1 MLLTCFYCLDFNVF
15 TIHPPRGPF
24 ILQLGE
30 VPPTPVIRSPEAY
43 AVIWTN
49 RPGPPRTSVDL
60 DLPYLLSNLEER
72 PVQVL
77 LFQILVSIS
86 FQSSNVLVDRNLI

>member
-1 MLLTCFYCLDFNVF
+1 MLLICFYCLDFNVF

-24 ILQLGE
+24 ILQWGE

-49 RPGPPRTSVDL
+49 RPGPPRTCVDL
-60 DLPYLLSNLEER
+60 DLEER
-72 PVQVL
+72 GRVSVL
-77 LFQILVSIS
+77 GIS
-86 FQSSNVLVDRNLI
+86 LIRCYRVL